1 MIFYTTAE
9 VGKMSSKVVTIG
21 NLLMV
26 LVLVCIFFF
35 YGFFSVFLFYF
46 FFLRSDPLADLEC
59 W

>member
-1 MIFYTTAE
+1 

-35 YGFFSVFLFYF
+35 LWVFLGFLVLF